1 MATENIIMAM
11 VDKGQSR
18 QETHEQIRV
27 LSHEAGAVV
36 KKEGKPNDLIDRI
49 KNNSFFQP
57 VLADLDAL
65 TNAANF
71 IGRCPEIVEEVVEFD
86 VKPALEK
93 YQADIGKLGDAVG
106 ELKV

>member
-1 MATENIIMAM
+1 MAM

-57 VLADLDAL
+57 VLADLEAL

-71 IGRCPEIVEEVVEFD
+71 IGRC
-86 VKPALEK
+86 LESFT
-93 YQADIGKLGDAVG
+93 YHLHDHDPNMAIHSC
-106 ELKV
+106 